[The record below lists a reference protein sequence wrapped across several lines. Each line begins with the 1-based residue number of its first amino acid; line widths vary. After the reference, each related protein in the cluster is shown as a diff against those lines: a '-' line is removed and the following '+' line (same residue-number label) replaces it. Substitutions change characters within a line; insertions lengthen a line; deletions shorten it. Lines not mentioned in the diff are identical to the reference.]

1 MVTGLDT
8 RRSPTFEE
16 QSYSIGT
23 VVGNEGNYEG
33 IVEEFVA
40 RTVLCSY
47 LPENVPHSCE

>member
-23 VVGNEGNYEG
+23 LVGNEGNYEG
-33 IVEEFVA
+33 IIEEFVA
-40 RTVLCSY
+40 RTVFVLARKCSPQ
-47 LPENVPHSCE
+47 L